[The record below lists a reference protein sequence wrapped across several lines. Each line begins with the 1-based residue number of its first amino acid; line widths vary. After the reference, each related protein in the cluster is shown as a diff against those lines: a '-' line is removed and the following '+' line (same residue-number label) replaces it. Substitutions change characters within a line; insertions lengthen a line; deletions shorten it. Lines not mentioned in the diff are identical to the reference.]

1 MADLSFVVFS
11 EQGESGAEIQQL
23 LEATGHAR
31 VARVVSNPEEL
42 VEAVR
47 EHRPDAV
54 FADLGLAPHSVIDL
68 IDAIPAPRPQLVVCG
83 PEDHPDVILR
93 AMKQGVKEY
102 LAPELDAEAIEQALG
117 RLLLESRPADPASSK
132 RKATVIAVMGAKGG
146 VGSTTVACQTAA
158 SLQETGAPTAV
169 IDLDFPFGDVAVH
182 FDITPR
188 HSIANLADN
197 AGQID
202 STYLETLLHRHGS
215 GIQILAGPTEVT
227 DAQSI
232 RADQL
237 DRALDILRET
247 FDWVVIDISHS
258 WYEISAHVLDVA
270 DQILLVTSMDVPTL
284 NRARRHLELM
294 KRLGHSGARTHVVVN
309 RRVKSDEVSKQDVAK
324 FLGTTADAEL
334 PSDYSTTS
342 RCVNQGAMIAEVSP
356 GRALHRAYRGLAQKL
371 YEWNGLT
378 PPVLKRTGLM
388 SRLRGTGRKQ

>member
-1 MADLSFVVFS
+1 VADLSFVVFS
-11 EQGESGAEIQQL
+11 EQSEFGAEIREL

-31 VARVVSNPEEL
+31 VARLVSNAEEL

-83 PEDHPDVILR
+83 PQDHPDVILR

-102 LAPELDAEAIEQALG
+102 LAPELDAAVIEQALG
-117 RLLLESRPADPASSK
+117 RLLLESRPADPASK

-158 SLQETGAPTAV
+158 SLQETGAPTVV

-182 FDITPR
+182 FDVSPR
-188 HSIANLADN
+188 HSIANLADSE
-197 AGQID
+197 GQID
-202 STYLETLLHRHGS
+202 STYLETLLHRHES

-227 DAQSI
+227 DAQNV

-237 DRALDILRET
+237 DRALDILRED
-247 FDWVVIDISHS
+247 FDWIVIDISHS

-270 DQILLVTSMDVPTL
+270 DQILLVASMDVPTL

-294 KRLGHSGARTHVVVN
+294 RRLGHSGARTHVVVN
-309 RRVKSDEVSKQDVAK
+309 RRVKTDEVSTQDVSK
-324 FLGTTADAEL
+324 FLGTQADL
-334 PSDYSTTS
+334 QIPNDYATLSS
-342 RCVNQGAMIAEVSP
+342 CVNQGTMVSEVSP
-356 GRALHRAYRGLAQKL
+356 GRALHRAYRELARKL

-378 PPVLKRTGLM
+378 PPVLERTGLL
-388 SRLRGTGRKQ
+388 SRLRGSGRSK